1 MKAWKYGTLSYNL
14 HSGEG
19 MLRLDKEFRNLPPVV
34 QADLLSDWIYEL
46 TQAYN
51 ERLDKGLV
59 SSSTPS
65 TMPKRPL
72 QP

>member
-1 MKAWKYGTLSYNL
+1 MRAFNYGTLSYNL

-19 MLRLDKEFRNLPPVV
+19 MLRLAKDFRNLPPVV

-65 TMPKRPL
+65 TRPKPPP